1 MATVQINTAQNVTLN
16 YDVAS
21 VGARMLAGL
30 LDVIFMY
37 AYVLLIF
44 YFLDATDLLVDIEE
58 WQFIILILPYLFY
71 HFILELM
78 FNGQSFGKMITKI
91 KVIKADGSQAGIGS
105 YFLRWLFGLF
115 EIHMSGGTAAA
126 IAILFNGKGQRLG
139 DMAAGTRVIS
149 LKPKTSLTKDTIL
162 APVTDDYQPQ
172 FVQVKKLS
180 DKDVE
185 IIAKAYKKAI
195 SDKNYKLVNQLADK
209 IKATTGIQTE
219 MPNIQFVET
228 VLKDYSKLKF
238 N

>member
-1 MATVQINTAQNVTLN
+1 M
-16 YDVAS
+16 
-21 VGARMLAGL
+21 
-30 LDVIFMY
+30 
-37 AYVLLIF
+37 
-44 YFLDATDLLVDIEE
+44 DATDLLVDIEE

>member
-1 MATVQINTAQNVTLN
+1 
-16 YDVAS
+16 
-21 VGARMLAGL
+21 
-30 LDVIFMY
+30 
-37 AYVLLIF
+37 VLLIF

>member
-71 HFILELM
+71 HFILDLM

>member
-71 HFILELM
+71 HFILELL

>member
-185 IIAKAYKKAI
+185 IIAKAYKTGSLKYVRDI
-195 SDKNYKLVNQLADK
+195 CSFIQIFSLYLVK
-209 IKATTGIQTE
+209 
-219 MPNIQFVET
+219 M
-228 VLKDYSKLKF
+228 Y
-238 N
+238 